1 MTEALVLVVDASV
14 VVKWHLRDE
23 EFVDL
28 ALRVLQDY
36 QDGRIDLLAPDH
48 VRYEV
53 PNAIRVAVSRSRLSF
68 VEGTGAVN
76 DFDRPL
82 ELRRFDTNDLP
93 PRRPEYSTAATER

>member
-76 DFDRPL
+76 DFLNWRIPTINDERL
-82 ELRRFDTNDLP
+82 IRRSWELT
-93 PRRPEYSTAATER
+93 S